1 MDISIW
7 QSRRYLS
14 ESLFATNGIFR
25 NTRNRLAC
33 RVPLY
38 SENLCRYPME
48 ATRQPSL
55 RWSSAIP
62 AATIFQICGSCL
74 LFLRWSS
81 VIPAAV
87 VCYSYATRL
96 PSLRWS
102 SVIPT
107 AVVCYSYASCLS
119 FLRQSSDV
127 SSYGM
132 NCSVSHRCAESRLY
146 EQFRRILEGYHHEEV
161 VSRNHSEE
169 RYQHKRQTVKPVC
182 YG

>member
-1 MDISIW
+1 MLSKRIS
-7 QSRRYLS
+7 
-14 ESLFATNGIFR
+14 FATNGTFR
-25 NTRNRLAC
+25 NTRKRFAC

-38 SENLCRYPME
+38 SANLCRHPME
-48 ATRQPSL
+48 ATRLPSL

-62 AATIFQICGSCL
+62 AVTIFQICGNCL
-74 LFLRWSS
+74 LFLCWLS
-81 VIPAAV
+81 VLPV
-87 VCYSYATRL
+87 ATI
-96 PSLRWS
+96 SQ
-102 SVIPT
+102 I
-107 AVVCYSYASCLS
+107 CGNCLS
-119 FLRQSSDV
+119 SLRQSSDV

-132 NCSVSHRCAESRLY
+132 NCSVYHRCAESRLY